1 MQKQIGSRRILLWNS
16 EKKEEDFFHRLIELS
31 GGISEITN
39 FNVIFVKLHVI
50 HYFIVR

>member
-1 MQKQIGSRRILLWNS
+1 MQKQIGSRWISLWNG
-16 EKKEEDFFHRLIELS
+16 EKEVDIFHRLIELS

-50 HYFIVR
+50 H